1 MFQAPLL
8 DLQQKKTVSY
18 NNLRLSY
25 DKYDGCY
32 MWLLELNS
40 NKFYIRF
47 DIDNDN
53 NLIIEFEICSVKWYF
68 ERDLKIIKTIRKIV
82 QNLYTIAIN

>member
-1 MFQAPLL
+1 MFQSPLL

-18 NNLRLSY
+18 TLRLSHEK
-25 DKYDGCY
+25 DDDCY

-47 DIDNDN
+47 DVDDDN

-68 ERDLKIIKTIRKIV
+68 ERDLKIIKTIKKIV
-82 QNLYTIAIN
+82 AIRN